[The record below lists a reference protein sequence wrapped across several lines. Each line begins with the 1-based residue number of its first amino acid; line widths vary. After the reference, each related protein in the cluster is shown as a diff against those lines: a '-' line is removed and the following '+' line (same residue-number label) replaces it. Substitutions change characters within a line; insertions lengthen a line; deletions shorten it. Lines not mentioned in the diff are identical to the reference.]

1 MTAETKNKKERDQR
15 RSWPFGGA
23 IDDELNMYDTF
34 HVDYRFS
41 NNNNGLIPFRNKK
54 KPPFLKSLH
63 ELLRK

>member
-1 MTAETKNKKERDQR
+1 MIAETENKKERDQK

-41 NNNNGLIPFRNKK
+41 NNNNGLIPFRSKK
-54 KPPFLKSLH
+54 RSHFLKTLKQ
-63 ELLRK
+63 LLKK